1 MERVY
6 YADIESPIGSIWA
19 AATEDGL
26 VQVDFPRPEPEF
38 VESLRRKVDAE
49 VIQDPEKFHKLGEMM
64 EAYFNGER
72 VVFDLPLDLRG
83 TEFQKAVWRAIYRIP
98 YGRLSSYGRLAAAV
112 GRPRAARAVGNAV
125 GANPLALVIPCHRVI
140 RSDGSLGGFGGGLN
154 LKRYLLSIE
163 GVLPQA
169 DITEHSI
176 RKSDLRRFF

>member
-38 VESLRRKVDAE
+38 VESLKRKVDAE
-49 VIQDPEKFHKLGEMM
+49 VIHDPEKFHALGEMM
-64 EAYFNGER
+64 EAYFNGEC

-169 DITEHSI
+169 DSTEHSI